1 MIILFVDILEWYS
14 VLLLRIYKVYLLD
27 EELNFNYSENR
38 PKCLYLETVMYTQGC
53 LLKTLFIRAKL
64 CERQKHIF
72 KITRQVRFSD
82 CFSSATRIA
91 QRLLVPA
98 TQFYTCSSG
107 KIYLAFPSQK
117 TLASKWD
124 LSLKL
129 RKIAVSSS
137 SRPFKDF
144 SASWFSL
151 REESADSRLA
161 KSMGLQLTHN
171 VNVQAALFNLN
182 CHNMNDT
189 DGIKHRFLCNSAW
202 FGKLSSFLATERH

>member
-182 CHNMNDT
+182 CHNKNDT

-202 FGKLSSFLATERH
+202 FGKLSSFLATE

>member
-27 EELNFNYSENR
+27 EELNFNYSENL
-38 PKCLYLETVMYTQGC
+38 PKCLYLETVMCTQGC
-53 LLKTLFIRAKL
+53 LLKTLFIIAKL

-72 KITRQVRFSD
+72 KITRQVQFSD
-82 CFSSATRIA
+82 CFPSTTRIA

-98 TQFYTCSSG
+98 TQFYTCSFG

-117 TLASKWD
+117 TLVSKQD

-129 RKIAVSSS
+129 SKIAVSSS

-144 SASWFSL
+144 SASRFSL

-161 KSMGLQLTHN
+161 NIIGLHLTHN
-171 VNVQAALFNLN
+171 VNAQAALFNLN
-182 CHNMNDT
+182 CCNKNDT
-189 DGIKHRFLCNSAW
+189 DGIQHRFLCNSI
-202 FGKLSSFLATERH
+202 LATE